1 MNAPLSPPPALLDL
15 TRLCSRVGRGPWTG
29 VDRVEGAYLTHLLDA
44 GAPLFGLIR
53 SAPGFALLDRAGV
66 RALSDRLHG
75 RADWGT
81 ADWIA
86 RAHLRQPPLRRR
98 VMADLRRL
106 AVGWCLSARGLPGLI
121 ARWVPP
127 GAVYLNTGHSNL
139 DAAVFAALRG
149 HTRAV
154 LVHDV
159 IPLSHPQ
166 FTRAGVAEGF
176 AQKMRAVAAGADLVI
191 YNSAVSRDAAQAVF
205 GGYGRVPVAVVAHL
219 GCAPSVP
226 TKPPAP
232 LPAGLK
238 LTRPY
243 FVTLGTI
250 EPRKNHALLLDIW
263 DALAA
268 RLPSEAM
275 PDLFIIGARGWNN
288 DAVFQRLDSGPL
300 MGRHV
305 FECNTLSDGQV
316 AALLQNARALLFP
329 SHVEGFGLP
338 IAEALALHTPV
349 LCSDLAVF
357 REIFGTWPVYL
368 RIDQQYQW
376 ETQIVATLET
386 FDRSAPRA
394 RFDAPRWSDH
404 FDTVFRALQRQQGGS
419 TVKRAE

>member
-1 MNAPLSPPPALLDL
+1 MNAPLSIPAVLLDL

-29 VDRVEGAYLTHLLDA
+29 VDRVEAAYLTHLLDA

-53 SAPGFALLDRAGV
+53 SAPGFVVLDRAGV
-66 RALSDRLHG
+66 QALSDRLHG
-75 RADWGT
+75 RADWGR

-86 RAHLRQPPLRRR
+86 QAHLRQAPLRRR

-106 AVGWCLSARGLPGLI
+106 ALGWCISRRGLPGLI
-121 ARWVPP
+121 ARLVPP

-139 DAAVFAALRG
+139 DAAVFAALQG

-166 FTRAGVAEGF
+166 FTRAGVSEGF

-191 YNSAVSRDAAQAVF
+191 YNSAISRDAAEAVF
-205 GGYGRVPVAVVAHL
+205 EGYSRVPAGVVAHL
-219 GCAPSVP
+219 GCTPPVPAEPPSGMV
-226 TKPPAP
+226 A
-232 LPAGLK
+232 
-238 LTRPY
+238 TRPY

-250 EPRKNHALLLDIW
+250 EPRKNHALLLDVW

-268 RLPSEAM
+268 RLPPDAM
-275 PDLFIIGARGWNN
+275 PNLLIIGGRGWNN
-288 DAVFQRLDSGPL
+288 DAVFHRLDTGPL
-300 MGRHV
+300 MGRHI
-305 FECNTLSDGQV
+305 FEGRDLSDGHV
-316 AALLQNARALLFP
+316 AALLQNACALLFP

-338 IAEALALHTPV
+338 IAEALSLNTPV
-349 LCSDLAVF
+349 LCSDLPVF

-376 ETQIVATLET
+376 EAQIIAALDTPADT
-386 FDRSAPRA
+386 SAPRA
-394 RFDAPRWSDH
+394 RYDAPRWSEH

-419 TVKRAE
+419 TVKRTE